1 MSKAESPSLR
11 KRIVAGYDAML
22 KHEAQLTHRFLT
34 GISKISGLR
43 LFGNRDP
50 DSTLKG
56 KRTPT
61 FALRLD
67 CFETAG
73 ELSEAL
79 LDHDKIISGA
89 GHFYAKY
96 FAEGLDLMD
105 SGGYVRIGF
114 SHYNTFDEIDRVVQ
128 AIKDIA
134 KANSK

>member
-1 MSKAESPSLR
+1 
-11 KRIVAGYDAML
+11 ML
-22 KHEAQLTHRFLT
+22 YHEAKLTQRFLE
-34 GISKISGLR
+34 GIQSIPGLR
-43 LFGNRDP
+43 LFGNKDP
-50 DSTLKG
+50 LSTQKG

-73 ELSEAL
+73 ELSEQL
-79 LDHDKIISGA
+79 LDYKIISGA

-96 FAEGLDLMD
+96 FAEGLDLME

-114 SHYNTFDEIDRVVQ
+114 SHYNTLEEIDRVVD

-134 KANSK
+134 KKNS